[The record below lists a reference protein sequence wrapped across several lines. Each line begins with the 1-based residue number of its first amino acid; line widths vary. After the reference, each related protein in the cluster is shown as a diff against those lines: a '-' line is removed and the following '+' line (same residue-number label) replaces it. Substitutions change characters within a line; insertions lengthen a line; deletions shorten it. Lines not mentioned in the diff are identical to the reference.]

1 MPHFI
6 WLTENN
12 YITITYGLARTGME
26 EKQLLDHIKYPLSFL
41 LKQFGIL
48 IPFFLLIFTLT
59 SKVKFMIDKKNKKL
73 IFLTFVTLL
82 PIALMFLTTLVS
94 GSKIRTMWMTPFYL
108 FFGVLFIEI
117 YKKQINLKK
126 LNKFFVI
133 FFILLFLSPSLYGYI
148 SITKDNKRTDYP
160 GKEIAELVERRW
172 SKNFSNE
179 IKYVIGNEWI
189 AGNLSYHMSSRPIW
203 FQDIEGKVDQLD
215 PSGGIVY
222 TGNADILKQVCPGDF
237 GKIKQQGFCMI
248 GVR

>member
-1 MPHFI
+1 MD
-6 WLTENN
+6 WL
-12 YITITYGLARTGME
+12 RTGFE
-26 EKQLLDHIKYPLSFL
+26 EKELIDHIKYPLSFIG
-41 LKQFGIL
+41 KQIGIL

-59 SKVKFMIDKKNKKL
+59 SKVKFKIDKKNKKL
-73 IFLTFVTLL
+73 IFLIFVSVL
-82 PIALMFLTTLVS
+82 PIFFMFLTSLIS

-117 YKKQINLKK
+117 YKKHINLKK

-179 IKYVIGNEWI
+179 IKYVIGDEWI

-203 FQDIEGKVDQLD
+203 FQDIKGKADQLD

-237 GKIKQQGFCMI
+237 GKIKKQGFCMI
-248 GVR
+248 GSK